1 MTSRNWTITGHAG
14 PLAGRTW
21 PAPRPSWQAVL
32 VPGYADHIGRYTA
45 LAEALVAAGATVVG
59 HDPAGQGGSAGQPG
73 RIGHFES
80 IVDDLHAVLLATKE
94 ELPTVLIG
102 HSLGG
107 TVVTRYAQRHPEL
120 LDALVLAAPIL
131 GTWPGLDMLADAT
144 LPELAVDPYLL
155 SRDPTVAAEFRA
167 DPLVWHGP
175 FDTETLL
182 AIDEALRTIDFD
194 HPLGDDLPALWLH
207 GAEDEIAPVADTRAG
222 MDRIRGLRFTERIY
236 PGARHDIFHETNATE
251 VLADLT
257 GFVSDSF
264 KTEPPTAP

>member
-1 MTSRNWTITGHAG
+1 MAPEDWTITGHAG
-14 PLAGRTW
+14 PLAGRAW
-21 PAPRPSWQAVL
+21 PAARPGWQAVL

-45 LAEALVAAGATVVG
+45 VAEALVAAGATVVG
-59 HDPAGQGGSAGQPG
+59 HDPAGHGRSAGPRG
-73 RIGHFES
+73 RIRNFES
-80 IVDDLHAVLLATKE
+80 IVDDLHAVLLATRQ

-107 TVVTRYAQRHPEL
+107 TIVTRFAQRYPEL

-131 GTWPGLDMLADAT
+131 GTWPGLDMLAGTT
-144 LPELAVDPYLL
+144 LPDRAVDPDLL
-155 SRDPTVAAEFRA
+155 SRDSAVAVEFRA

-236 PGARHDIFHETNATE
+236 PGARHDVFHEINAAE

-264 KTEPPTAP
+264 KTGPPTGP